1 MGTIA
6 RLLKGWLSLC
16 QQTLGT
22 SEGWSN
28 ILGLVTVKSFVFLV
42 LLEEAKLEEC
52 LLELRKTGCLEGHGA
67 GATSVIS
74 GETRPACRE
83 PAGRGHRKLT
93 LPGPACLPA
102 KPLFGESN

>member
-42 LLEEAKLEEC
+42 LLEEAKL
-52 LLELRKTGCLEGHGA
+52 LHLVHQLMLRLM
-67 GATSVIS
+67 
-74 GETRPACRE
+74 
-83 PAGRGHRKLT
+83 LD
-93 LPGPACLPA
+93 
-102 KPLFGESN
+102 